1 MEHIV
6 QFAVSIDDDRIQKI
20 MEESAAKQISD
31 DIKKASHGVRNY
43 SSDLNKEPENLKKL
57 FKESIDE
64 YVKEN
69 ADKIIEIVVPELVK
83 NMMKTK
89 KVKEA
94 IEGVVNGVTK

>member
-6 QFAVSIDDDRIQKI
+6 QFAVSVDDDRIRQI
-20 MEESAAKQISD
+20 CEESAAKQIAE
-31 DIKKASHGVRNY
+31 DIKLASHGRGYYFGSIND
-43 SSDLNKEPENLKKL
+43 SPENLKEL

-64 YVKEN
+64 YVKEH
-69 ADKIIEIVVPELVK
+69 ADEIIQGAIQEVSK

-94 IEGVVNGVTK
+94 VEKLVEEV

>member
-6 QFAVSIDDDRIQKI
+6 QFAVGVDDERIQKI
-20 MEESAAKQISD
+20 MEQSAAKQIAD
-31 DIKKASHGVRNY
+31 DIKAASHGVKY
-43 SSDLNKEPENLKKL
+43 YGDLNKEPENLKKL

-83 NMMKTK
+83 SMMKTK

-94 IEGVVNGVTK
+94 IEGAVNEVAE

>member
-20 MEESAAKQISD
+20 MEESAAKQIAD
-31 DIKKASHGVRNY
+31 DIKAASHGVKYY
-43 SSDLNKEPENLKKL
+43 SGDLNKEPENLKKL

-69 ADKIIEIVVPELVK
+69 ADKIIEIVIPELVK

-94 IEGVVNGVTK
+94 IDGIAQN